1 MISCL
6 NSDKGEVTMKRF
18 KNFLVLCCCVIVL
31 GSVTACGTEN
41 SNPAQTTDSTKEDE
55 SSTMNG
61 ATDGNVENGT
71 SNNRTDD
78 NTKSG
83 STDGNRTNDTTM
95 HDNSTGNVLED
106 VTDGVTDA
114 VDDTVDGVDRT
125 VEDATHNDSVNGK

>member
-1 MISCL
+1 
-6 NSDKGEVTMKRF
+6 MKRF

-61 ATDGNVENGT
+61 ATDGSAV
-71 SNNRTDD
+71 
-78 NTKSG
+78 
-83 STDGNRTNDTTM
+83 NDTTM
-95 HDNSTGNVLED
+95 HENSKGNVLDD

-114 VDDTVDGVDRT
+114 VDDTVDGVIPAHPHQPRRRWRGHS
-125 VEDATHNDSVNGK
+125 ARRSWR

>member
-1 MISCL
+1 
-6 NSDKGEVTMKRF
+6 MKRF

-61 ATDGNVENGT
+61 ATDGSAV
-71 SNNRTDD
+71 
-78 NTKSG
+78 
-83 STDGNRTNDTTM
+83 NDTTM
-95 HDNSTGNVLED
+95 HENSKGNVLDD

-114 VDDTVDGVDRT
+114 VDGVERT
-125 VEDATHNDSVNGK
+125 VEDATRDDNSTTNQDTSNGTRTDSPDSQKTER